1 MRRTLSLARETT
13 QGRSVQYN
21 SRLLSLSR
29 GVIYV
34 SHFILLTHQQG
45 ANMWNQGGY
54 SESST
59 VGGYTQSP
67 GGFASPSLSQ
77 GGEKKGRARANQIIP
92 CTVSQMMSASQA
104 DEAFKVGD
112 VEVAQVTIVGVIRST
127 DKSMTNIQY
136 KVDDMTGAPMDV
148 KQWVDTED
156 PGVDST
162 VLPPGTYVKVSG
174 NLRSFQNHRSV
185 VAFSVRPLEDMN
197 EITSHMLEVVQ
208 AHMALGKPQS
218 TSGGVGGRM
227 SSNDT
232 AMSRSGMDNKGG
244 SYEGA
249 NDMTNNG
256 LSANQNQVLSLIRS
270 CPDAQGISIQD
281 LKQRLS
287 GISLTVIKQAVE
299 FLSNEGHIF
308 STIDEDHYK
317 STDNDD

>member
-1 MRRTLSLARETT
+1 
-13 QGRSVQYN
+13 
-21 SRLLSLSR
+21 
-29 GVIYV
+29 
-34 SHFILLTHQQG
+34 
-45 ANMWNQGGY
+45 MWNQGGFNATT
-54 SESST
+54 T

-77 GGEKKGRARANQIIP
+77 GGEKKGRTRATQIVP
-92 CTVSQMMSASQA
+92 CTVSQLMSASQA
-104 DEAFKVGD
+104 DEAFRVGD
-112 VEVAQVTIVGVIRST
+112 VEVAQVTLVGVIRST

-156 PGVDST
+156 PSVDST

-185 VAFSVRPLEDMN
+185 VAFGVRPLEDMN

-208 AHMALGKPQS
+208 AHMVLNKSQTTPAE
-218 TSGGVGGRM
+218 GGGM
-227 SSNDT
+227 SSNIT
-232 AMSRSGMDNKGG
+232 PMSRPDTGSMGG
-244 SYEGA
+244 SYAGA
-249 NDMTNNG
+249 REMVNNG
-256 LSANQNQVLSLIRS
+256 LSANQNQVLSLIKS
-270 CPDAQGISIQD
+270 SPDPQGISIQE

-287 GISLTVIKQAVE
+287 AISLAVIKQAVE

>member
-1 MRRTLSLARETT
+1 
-13 QGRSVQYN
+13 
-21 SRLLSLSR
+21 
-29 GVIYV
+29 
-34 SHFILLTHQQG
+34 
-45 ANMWNQGGY
+45 MWNQGGY
-54 SESST
+54 SESSM

-92 CTVSQMMSASQA
+92 CTVSQLMSASQA

-218 TSGGVGGRM
+218 TSGGVGGGM
-227 SSNDT
+227 SSNVT
-232 AMSRSGMDNKGG
+232 SMSRSGMDNMGG
-244 SYEGA
+244 SYAGA

>member
-1 MRRTLSLARETT
+1 
-13 QGRSVQYN
+13 
-21 SRLLSLSR
+21 
-29 GVIYV
+29 
-34 SHFILLTHQQG
+34 
-45 ANMWNQGGY
+45 MWNQGGY
-54 SESST
+54 NESSM

-67 GGFASPSLSQ
+67 GGFASPAASQ
-77 GGEKKGRARANQIIP
+77 GGEKKGRTRASQIIP
-92 CTVSQMMSASQA
+92 CTVSQLMSASQA
-104 DEAFKVGD
+104 DEAFRVGD

-174 NLRSFQNHRSV
+174 NMRSFQNHRSV

-208 AHMALGKPQS
+208 AHMMLSKPQS
-218 TSGGVGGRM
+218 MSGGGGGM
-227 SSNDT
+227 SSHVT
-232 AMSRSGMDNKGG
+232 PMSRPGMDSTGG
-244 SYEGA
+244 GYAGA
-249 NDMTNNG
+249 NDLANVNG
-256 LSANQNQVLSLIRS
+256 LSGNQNQVLSLIRG
-270 CPDAQGISIQD
+270 CPDPQGISIQD

-287 GISLTVIKQAVE
+287 GISLAVIKQAVE

>member
-1 MRRTLSLARETT
+1 
-13 QGRSVQYN
+13 
-21 SRLLSLSR
+21 
-29 GVIYV
+29 
-34 SHFILLTHQQG
+34 
-45 ANMWNQGGY
+45 MWNQGGY
-54 SESST
+54 NESSA
-59 VGGYTQSP
+59 VGSYTQSP

-77 GGEKKGRARANQIIP
+77 GGEKKGRTRASQIIP
-92 CTVSQMMSASQA
+92 CTVSQLMSASQA

-112 VEVAQVTIVGVIRST
+112 VEVAQVTIVGIIRSI

-162 VLPPGTYVKVSG
+162 VLPPGTYVKISG

-185 VAFSVRPLEDMN
+185 VAFGVRPLEDMN

-208 AHMALGKPQS
+208 AHMALSKPQ
-218 TSGGVGGRM
+218 TM
-227 SSNDT
+227 SS
-232 AMSRSGMDNKGG
+232 AGGGMSSDVTPNSRLAVESTGG
-244 SYEGA
+244 SYAGA
-249 NDMTNNG
+249 NDMVNNG
-256 LSANQNQVLSLIRS
+256 LSANQNQVLSLIRG
-270 CPDAQGISIQD
+270 CQDQKGISVQD
-281 LKQRLS
+281 LKKRLGVTS
-287 GISLTVIKQAVE
+287 MPLIKQAVE

>member
-1 MRRTLSLARETT
+1 
-13 QGRSVQYN
+13 
-21 SRLLSLSR
+21 
-29 GVIYV
+29 
-34 SHFILLTHQQG
+34 
-45 ANMWNQGGY
+45 MWNQGGY
-54 SESST
+54 SESGMA
-59 VGGYTQSP
+59 GGYTQSP

-77 GGEKKGRARANQIIP
+77 GGEKKGRSRATQIIP
-92 CTVSQMMSASQA
+92 CTVSQLMSASQA
-104 DEAFKVGD
+104 DEAFRVGD

-156 PGVDST
+156 PSVDST

-208 AHMALGKPQS
+208 AHMVLSKPQ
-218 TSGGVGGRM
+218 TMPGAGVGM
-227 SSNDT
+227 STNVT
-232 AMSRSGMDNKGG
+232 PMSRPGMDSMRG
-244 SYEGA
+244 SYAGA

-270 CPDAQGISIQD
+270 CPFPQGISIQD

-287 GISLTVIKQAVE
+287 GISLPVIKQAVE

>member
-1 MRRTLSLARETT
+1 
-13 QGRSVQYN
+13 
-21 SRLLSLSR
+21 
-29 GVIYV
+29 
-34 SHFILLTHQQG
+34 
-45 ANMWNQGGY
+45 MWNQGGY
-54 SESST
+54 NESSS

-67 GGFASPSLSQ
+67 GGFASPSMSQ
-77 GGEKKGRARANQIIP
+77 GGEKKGRTRSSQIVP
-92 CTVSQMMSASQA
+92 CTVSQLMMASQA

-112 VEVAQVTIVGVIRST
+112 VEVAQITIVGVIRST

-136 KVDDMTGAPMDV
+136 KVDDMTAAPMDV

-156 PGVDST
+156 PSVDST

-208 AHMALGKPQS
+208 AHMMLSKPQ
-218 TSGGVGGRM
+218 TM
-227 SSNDT
+227 SSAGGGMT
-232 AMSRSGMDNKGG
+232 GGMMTPMSRPAMGGMGG
-244 SYEGA
+244 GGYTGA
-249 NDMTNNG
+249 NDMAYNG
-256 LSANQNQVLSLIRS
+256 LSANQNQVLSLIRG
-270 CPDAQGISIQD
+270 CPEPQGISIHD
-281 LKQRLS
+281 LRQRLS
-287 GISLTVIKQAVE
+287 GMSVPVIKQAVE

>member
-1 MRRTLSLARETT
+1 
-13 QGRSVQYN
+13 
-21 SRLLSLSR
+21 
-29 GVIYV
+29 
-34 SHFILLTHQQG
+34 
-45 ANMWNQGGY
+45 MWNQGGY
-54 SESST
+54 SESASMG
-59 VGGYTQSP
+59 GGYTQSP

-77 GGEKKGRARANQIIP
+77 GGEKKGRARATQIIP
-92 CTVSQMMSASQA
+92 CTVSQLMTASQA
-104 DEAFKVGD
+104 DESFKVGD
-112 VEVAQVTIVGVIRST
+112 VEVAQVTIVGIIRST

-185 VAFSVRPLEDMN
+185 VAFSVRTLEDLN
-197 EITSHMLEVVQ
+197 EITSHMLEVVH
-208 AHMALGKPQS
+208 AHMALSKPQ
-218 TSGGVGGRM
+218 TTPGAAGGM
-227 SSNDT
+227 SSSVT
-232 AMSRSGMDNKGG
+232 SMSRSGKESMGG
-244 SYEGA
+244 AYAGA
-249 NDMTNNG
+249 NDMVNNG
-256 LSANQNQVLSLIRS
+256 LSANQNQVLSLIRG
-270 CPDAQGISIQD
+270 CPDPQGISIQD

-287 GISLTVIKQAVE
+287 GISLSVIKQAVE

>member
-1 MRRTLSLARETT
+1 MSTSLKKRNIR
-13 QGRSVQYN
+13 QKSGPGLR
-21 SRLLSLSR
+21 
-29 GVIYV
+29 
-34 SHFILLTHQQG
+34 
-45 ANMWNQGGY
+45 GGY
-54 SESST
+54 NESSM

-92 CTVSQMMSASQA
+92 CTVSQLMSASQA

-185 VAFSVRPLEDMN
+185 VAFGVRPLEDMN

-218 TSGGVGGRM
+218 MSGGVGGGM
-227 SSNDT
+227 SSNAT
-232 AMSRSGMDNKGG
+232 PMSRSGMDNMGG
-244 SYEGA
+244 SYAGA

>member
-1 MRRTLSLARETT
+1 
-13 QGRSVQYN
+13 
-21 SRLLSLSR
+21 
-29 GVIYV
+29 
-34 SHFILLTHQQG
+34 
-45 ANMWNQGGY
+45 MWNQGGNN
-54 SESST
+54 ESST

-67 GGFASPSLSQ
+67 GGFASPAASQ
-77 GGEKKGRARANQIIP
+77 GEKKGRTRASQIIP
-92 CTVSQMMSASQA
+92 CTVSQLMSASQE

-112 VEVAQVTIVGVIRST
+112 VEVAQVTIVGIIRST

-185 VAFSVRPLEDMN
+185 VAFGVRPLEDMN

-208 AHMALGKPQS
+208 AHLALCKPQA
-218 TSGGVGGRM
+218 TSSAAGGGGGTTTG
-227 SSNDT
+227 SDVKPI
-232 AMSRSGMDNKGG
+232 SRPAVESRGG

-249 NDMTNNG
+249 NDMVNNG
-256 LSANQNQVLSLIRS
+256 LSANQNQVLSLIRGS
-270 CPDAQGISIQD
+270 RDAKGISIQE
-281 LKQRLS
+281 LKQRL
-287 GISLTVIKQAVE
+287 GIMSMNVIKQAVE

-317 STDNDD
+317 STDNDE

>member
-1 MRRTLSLARETT
+1 
-13 QGRSVQYN
+13 
-21 SRLLSLSR
+21 
-29 GVIYV
+29 
-34 SHFILLTHQQG
+34 
-45 ANMWNQGGY
+45 
-54 SESST
+54 
-59 VGGYTQSP
+59 
-67 GGFASPSLSQ
+67 
-77 GGEKKGRARANQIIP
+77 
-92 CTVSQMMSASQA
+92 MSASQA
-104 DEAFKVGD
+104 DEAFRVGE
-112 VEVAQVTIVGVIRST
+112 VEVTQVTIVGIIRST

-156 PGVDST
+156 PGVDNT

-208 AHMALGKPQS
+208 AHMVLSKPQTTLS
-218 TSGGVGGRM
+218 AGGGMTS
-227 SSNDT
+227 SSVPP
-232 AMSRSGMDNKGG
+232 MSRPTMGSSVGMGG
-244 SYEGA
+244 SYAGG
-249 NDMTNNG
+249 NDMANNG
-256 LSANQNQVLSLIRS
+256 LSPNQNQVLCLIRS
-270 CPDAQGISIQD
+270 CPEPQGISIQD

-287 GISLTVIKQAVE
+287 GISLAVIKQAVE

>member
-1 MRRTLSLARETT
+1 
-13 QGRSVQYN
+13 
-21 SRLLSLSR
+21 
-29 GVIYV
+29 
-34 SHFILLTHQQG
+34 
-45 ANMWNQGGY
+45 MWNQGGY
-54 SESST
+54 SESGMA
-59 VGGYTQSP
+59 GGYTQSQ

-77 GGEKKGRARANQIIP
+77 GGEKKGRTRATQIVP
-92 CTVSQMMSASQA
+92 CTVSQLMSASQA
-104 DEAFKVGD
+104 EESFRVGE
-112 VEVAQVTIVGVIRST
+112 VEVTQVTIVGIIRST

-162 VLPPGTYVKVSG
+162 VLLPGTYVKVSG

-208 AHMALGKPQS
+208 AHMVLSKPQTMS
-218 TSGGVGGRM
+218 GAGGGMSSSVTPMSRPTMANSGGM
-227 SSNDT
+227 
-232 AMSRSGMDNKGG
+232 GG
-244 SYEGA
+244 SYAGGNNMA
-249 NDMTNNG
+249 NNG
-256 LSANQNQVLSLIRS
+256 LSPNQNQVLSLIRS
-270 CPDAQGISIQD
+270 CPEPQGISVQD

-287 GISLTVIKQAVE
+287 GISLAVIKQAVE